1 MYDYGLS
8 ILEQYALTA
17 KTASRIRGAL
27 LCHTEKGPVIIREFR
42 GSEKKLVKQ
51 QELLCTVEQKGY
63 QVDSYLLNEEGGL
76 VSRDR
81 DNIPYTVQRWYEGR
95 ECDTRSREDILKGVR
110 TLANIHK
117 EMKLPVVE
125 YYKEPD
131 LRDEYRRHNQEMKKI
146 RKFIRR
152 KSPSCAFEKEFLFSV
167 EEFLEKGEEA
177 LEMLSGS
184 GYEKLRSQ
192 AWEKGTICHGEYNQ
206 HNVLILGRETA
217 VVNFSHWGFDIQ
229 MADLYRFMRKILE
242 KYNWD
247 SGLAEE
253 MLECYGK
260 EQPISPEEWRYL
272 QIRFTY
278 PDKYWK
284 IANYYYSH
292 NKAWISEKNT
302 EKLKDIIRQKERWD
316 RFGRECFGRFLS
328 FPGE

>member
-1 MYDYGLS
+1 MYDYGIS

-17 KTASRIRGAL
+17 KSSSRIRGAL

-42 GSEKKLVKQ
+42 GSEKKLIKQ
-51 QELLCTVEQKGY
+51 QELLNAVEQKGY
-63 QVDSYLLNEEGGL
+63 RVDSYLLNEEGGL

-152 KSPSCAFEKEFLFSV
+152 KSPSCSFEKEFLFSV
-167 EEFLEKGEEA
+167 EGFLEKGQEA

-184 GYEKLRSQ
+184 GYEKLRAR

-247 SGLAEE
+247 SELAEE

-316 RFGRECFGRFLS
+316 RFGRITQKWQAF
-328 FPGE
+328 

>member
-1 MYDYGLS
+1 MYDYGIS

-17 KTASRIRGAL
+17 KSSSRIRGAL

-42 GSEKKLVKQ
+42 GSEKKLIKQ
-51 QELLCTVEQKGY
+51 QELLNAVEQKGY
-63 QVDSYLLNEEGGL
+63 RVDSYLLNEDGGL

-152 KSPSCAFEKEFLFSV
+152 KSPSCSFEKEFLFSV
-167 EEFLEKGEEA
+167 EGFLEKGQEA

-184 GYEKLRSQ
+184 GYEKLRAR